1 MATVTRDSPTVES
14 TRPDERTAGRGGSLG
29 ATAKILVACA
39 AGLGAW
45 QIITAAHPAKVAV
58 QVLMAAGAALLVGI
72 LLFARELIT
81 ILSGPFYVAFLVI
94 LTIWLVLAWG
104 VTQWQWSLLPG

>member
-1 MATVTRDSPTVES
+1 VATVTREGATVES
-14 TRPDERTAGRGGSLG
+14 TRLGEQTGQHSGSIG
-29 ATAKILVACA
+29 ATAKILIACA

-45 QIITAAHPAKVAV
+45 QIITAADPAKVAV
-58 QVLMAAGAALLVGI
+58 QVLMAAGAAVLVGV
-72 LLFARELIT
+72 LLFARELIA
-81 ILSGPFYVAFLVI
+81 ILSGPFYIAFLLI